1 MQFARFIY
9 DLFTLCVFNKSMIF
23 DVKYKVTAGCLAL
36 TQFYLQ
42 LKRLVHKWNE
52 PHRPLLPKRPSAA
65 TKF

>member
-36 TQFYLQ
+36 TQYKVTAGCLALTQFYLQ
-42 LKRLVHKWNE
+42 LKRLVHK
-52 PHRPLLPKRPSAA
+52 
-65 TKF
+65 